1 MWPSPYPSHTLLNLH
16 FVIPTLPFVIAVI
29 SSRLFSA
36 RAARFSHSPFP
47 PFCGE
52 GVAGGREGGNDRER
66 YFTLPRFRIPG
77 AFAELHNQIVV
88 DCCSR
93 ERKNW
98 FRVVNNM

>member
-36 RAARFSHSPFP
+36 RAARFSHPL

-52 GVAGGREGGNDRER
+52 GVAGGREGTIGKDISRC
-66 YFTLPRFRIPG
+66 L
-77 AFAELHNQIVV
+77 AFASPVHSPSYIIKSWWIVAH
-88 DCCSR
+88 
-93 ERKNW
+93 
-98 FRVVNNM
+98 VNVKIGFES